1 MGLAGKRESGLLN
14 AMLLHIRPRL
24 FSRYHAAL
32 VDLEVSPLGL
42 HLAGGV
48 DLATRRPY
56 PNKWYAVACR
66 KLGTKAMDGIL
77 IETTAR
83 LDELH
88 VTARWAVEAST
99 VVTHRVHY
107 KVLDHDFDAAS
118 DSTQF
123 WFACCAELGGW
134 SDRWPGG
141 VRWRPSMAYEPMMEV
156 EPGLTNQQRSSKDTI
171 DVRSGWI
178 LAREETFSM
187 PTIERERIIE
197 TKLSERVPAL
207 GAAFV
212 LAA

>member
-1 MGLAGKRESGLLN
+1 
-14 AMLLHIRPRL
+14 MLLHIRPRL
-24 FSRYHAAL
+24 FSRHEVAL
-32 VDLEVSPLGL
+32 IDLEVSPLGL

-66 KLGTKAMDGIL
+66 KLGKKAIDGVL

-83 LDELH
+83 LDEFDT
-88 VTARWAVEAST
+88 TARWAVEAST

-107 KVLDHDFDAAS
+107 KLLDHDYDAAS
-118 DSTQF
+118 DSTEF
-123 WFACCAELGGW
+123 WYACCAELGGW
-134 SDRWPGG
+134 SNRWPGG
-141 VRWRPSMAYEPMMEV
+141 TRSRPSMAFEPVMEV
-156 EPGLTNQQRSSKDTI
+156 EPGLMKQPRSSVDSI

-178 LAREETFSM
+178 IAREEVFSM
-187 PTIERERIIE
+187 PTVERERILD
-197 TKLSERVPAL
+197 TRLSSRIPVL